1 MKFFEVLGKIL
12 DFIRDILVGV
22 VILTIIFVIGIIF
35 GFIVLADGV
44 FGLFNTNKDQQ
55 MNNDDI
61 DE

>member
-1 MKFFEVLGKIL
+1 MKFFEILGKIL

-22 VILTIIFVIGIIF
+22 VILTIIFGVGIIF

-44 FGLFNTNKDQQ
+44 FGLFKSDKNQQ
-55 MNNDDI
+55 TNNDDI

>member
-44 FGLFNTNKDQQ
+44 FDLFNTNKDQQ

-61 DE
+61 DK